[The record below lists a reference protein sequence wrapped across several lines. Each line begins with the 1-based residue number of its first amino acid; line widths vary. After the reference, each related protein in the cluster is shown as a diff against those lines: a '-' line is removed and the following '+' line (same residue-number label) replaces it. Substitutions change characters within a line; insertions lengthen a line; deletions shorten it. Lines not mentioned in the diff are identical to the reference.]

1 MIILFI
7 DREVTN
13 YMEKV
18 IKRNKLTEHISYYIS
33 DNTIYLF
40 QDEYNFTKE
49 DIKLLSKRLSLI
61 IEENDISYINIT
73 ASEIEKKKD
82 LYRDLGFTLSYYDV
96 NKLNLLFKGRKDK
109 TKYRCYGIMT
119 KSDFLNELMEDKKVE
134 DKKNEDN
141 TKVVNSNSGFVSSM
155 ILLFGGIILLCYLC
169 VEGAIYLVK
178 QKGDIML
185 VSDLLVILQKIIDIS
200 LVWMMVYFILKNI
213 KNNVKIIL
221 LFKGVLVI
229 LVIKILS
236 DTLNLT
242 TIGLLLEYVI
252 MWGPLALIIIFQPEI
267 RSILEHIGRKQLLGR
282 HKVLT
287 LDERE
292 KLVYE
297 IMSAVDYLRKS
308 RIGALIV
315 VERDISLNEYI
326 ERSKPIYGDISSELL
341 ISIFFPRNPLHD
353 GGVIIQGNKIT
364 SAGAV
369 FPISIN
375 SKISKKLGTRHR
387 AAIGISEESDAIAI
401 VVSEETGKISI
412 AVDGNLNYNL
422 SLDDARMILVEELK
436 PKREV
441 LLDDEFVD
449 EKEDDNDEEA

>member
-1 MIILFI
+1 M
-7 DREVTN
+7 
-13 YMEKV
+13 
-18 IKRNKLTEHISYYIS
+18 
-33 DNTIYLF
+33 
-40 QDEYNFTKE
+40 
-49 DIKLLSKRLSLI
+49 
-61 IEENDISYINIT
+61 
-73 ASEIEKKKD
+73 
-82 LYRDLGFTLSYYDV
+82 TLDSV
-96 NKLNLLFKGRKDK
+96 
-109 TKYRCYGIMT
+109 
-119 KSDFLNELMEDKKVE
+119 
-134 DKKNEDN
+134 
-141 TKVVNSNSGFVSSM
+141 
-155 ILLFGGIILLCYLC
+155 
-169 VEGAIYLVK
+169 
-178 QKGDIML
+178 
-185 VSDLLVILQKIIDIS
+185 LVILRAIIDIS
-200 LVWMMVYFILKNI
+200 LVWMVIYFILKNI
-213 KNNVKIIL
+213 KNNVKMIL
-221 LFKGVLVI
+221 LFKGVFVVLIV
-229 LVIKILS
+229 KILS

-297 IMSAVDYLRKS
+297 VMSAVDYLRKS
-308 RIGALIV
+308 IIGALIV
-315 VERDISLNEYI
+315 LERDISLNEYI
-326 ERSKPIYGDISSELL
+326 ERSKPIYADISSELL

-412 AVDGNLNYNL
+412 AVGGNLNYNL
-422 SLDDARMILVEELK
+422 SLDDARMILIEELK

-441 LLDDEFVD
+441 LLDDEFEEEEED
-449 EKEDDNDEEA
+449 NNEKA

>member
-1 MIILFI
+1 M
-7 DREVTN
+7 
-13 YMEKV
+13 
-18 IKRNKLTEHISYYIS
+18 
-33 DNTIYLF
+33 
-40 QDEYNFTKE
+40 
-49 DIKLLSKRLSLI
+49 
-61 IEENDISYINIT
+61 
-73 ASEIEKKKD
+73 
-82 LYRDLGFTLSYYDV
+82 TLDSV
-96 NKLNLLFKGRKDK
+96 
-109 TKYRCYGIMT
+109 
-119 KSDFLNELMEDKKVE
+119 
-134 DKKNEDN
+134 
-141 TKVVNSNSGFVSSM
+141 
-155 ILLFGGIILLCYLC
+155 
-169 VEGAIYLVK
+169 
-178 QKGDIML
+178 
-185 VSDLLVILQKIIDIS
+185 LVILRAIIDIS
-200 LVWMMVYFILKNI
+200 LVWMVIYSILKNI
-213 KNNVKIIL
+213 KNNVKMIL
-221 LFKGVLVI
+221 LFKGVFVVLIV
-229 LVIKILS
+229 KILS

-297 IMSAVDYLRKS
+297 VMSAVDYLRKS

-315 VERDISLNEYI
+315 LERDISLNEYI
-326 ERSKPIYGDISSELL
+326 ERSKPIYADISSELL

-412 AVDGNLNYNL
+412 AVGGNLNYNL
-422 SLDDARMILVEELK
+422 SLDDARMILIEELK

-441 LLDDEFVD
+441 LLDDEFEEEEED
-449 EKEDDNDEEA
+449 NNEKA

>member
-1 MIILFI
+1 MMA
-7 DREVTN
+7 N
-13 YMEKV
+13 
-18 IKRNKLTEHISYYIS
+18 N
-33 DNTIYLF
+33 
-40 QDEYNFTKE
+40 
-49 DIKLLSKRLSLI
+49 
-61 IEENDISYINIT
+61 
-73 ASEIEKKKD
+73 
-82 LYRDLGFTLSYYDV
+82 
-96 NKLNLLFKGRKDK
+96 
-109 TKYRCYGIMT
+109 
-119 KSDFLNELMEDKKVE
+119 
-134 DKKNEDN
+134 
-141 TKVVNSNSGFVSSM
+141 
-155 ILLFGGIILLCYLC
+155 
-169 VEGAIYLVK
+169 
-178 QKGDIML
+178 
-185 VSDLLVILQKIIDIS
+185 LLVILQKLIDIS
-200 LVWMMVYFILKNI
+200 LVWILVYFVLKNI

-236 DTLNLT
+236 DVLNLT

-267 RSILEHIGRKQLLGR
+267 RGILEHIGRKQLLGR

-297 IMSAVDYLRKS
+297 VMSAVDYLRKS

-315 VERDISLNEYI
+315 IERDISLNEYI

-412 AVDGNLNYNL
+412 AAAGNLNYNL

-436 PKREV
+436 PKKEV
-441 LLDDEFVD
+441 LLDDEFED
-449 EKEDDNDEEA
+449 EKEDNENESD

>member
-1 MIILFI
+1 MTI
-7 DREVTN
+7 DS
-13 YMEKV
+13 
-18 IKRNKLTEHISYYIS
+18 I
-33 DNTIYLF
+33 
-40 QDEYNFTKE
+40 
-49 DIKLLSKRLSLI
+49 
-61 IEENDISYINIT
+61 
-73 ASEIEKKKD
+73 
-82 LYRDLGFTLSYYDV
+82 
-96 NKLNLLFKGRKDK
+96 
-109 TKYRCYGIMT
+109 
-119 KSDFLNELMEDKKVE
+119 
-134 DKKNEDN
+134 
-141 TKVVNSNSGFVSSM
+141 
-155 ILLFGGIILLCYLC
+155 
-169 VEGAIYLVK
+169 
-178 QKGDIML
+178 
-185 VSDLLVILQKIIDIS
+185 LVILQKVIDIS
-200 LVWMMVYFILKNI
+200 LVWVIVYFILKNI
-213 KNNVKIIL
+213 RNNIKMIL
-221 LFKGVLVI
+221 LFKGVAII
-229 LVIKILS
+229 LIVKVLS
-236 DTLNLT
+236 DVLNLT

-252 MWGPLALIIIFQPEI
+252 MWGPLALVIVFQPEI
-267 RSILEHIGRKQLLGR
+267 RNMLEHLGRKQILGR

-297 IMSAVDYLRKS
+297 VMNAVDYLRKS

-315 VERDISLNEYI
+315 IERDISLNEYI

-353 GGVIIQGNKIT
+353 GGVIIEGNKIT

-412 AVDGNLNYNL
+412 AIGGNLNYNL

-441 LLDDEFVD
+441 LLDDEF
-449 EKEDDNDEEA
+449 EDEEEDKNEDA

>member
-1 MIILFI
+1 M
-7 DREVTN
+7 
-13 YMEKV
+13 
-18 IKRNKLTEHISYYIS
+18 
-33 DNTIYLF
+33 
-40 QDEYNFTKE
+40 
-49 DIKLLSKRLSLI
+49 
-61 IEENDISYINIT
+61 
-73 ASEIEKKKD
+73 
-82 LYRDLGFTLSYYDV
+82 
-96 NKLNLLFKGRKDK
+96 
-109 TKYRCYGIMT
+109 
-119 KSDFLNELMEDKKVE
+119 
-134 DKKNEDN
+134 
-141 TKVVNSNSGFVSSM
+141 
-155 ILLFGGIILLCYLC
+155 
-169 VEGAIYLVK
+169 
-178 QKGDIML
+178 
-185 VSDLLVILQKIIDIS
+185 LQKIIDIS
-200 LVWMMVYFILKNI
+200 LVWIIVYFILKNI

-221 LFKGVLVI
+221 LFKGVLII
-229 LVIKILS
+229 LIVKILS

-242 TIGLLLEYVI
+242 TIGLILEYVI

-267 RSILEHIGRKQLLGR
+267 RNMLEHIGRKQILGR

-297 IMSAVDYLRKS
+297 VMSSVDYLRKS

-326 ERSKPIYGDISSELL
+326 ERSKPLYADISSELL

-375 SKISKKLGTRHR
+375 SKINKKLGTRHR

-412 AVDGNLNYNL
+412 AVGGNLNYNL
-422 SLDDARMILVEELK
+422 SLDDARMILIEELK
-436 PKREV
+436 PKKEV

-449 EKEDDNDEEA
+449 ESEDDTNEGA

>member
-1 MIILFI
+1 M
-7 DREVTN
+7 
-13 YMEKV
+13 
-18 IKRNKLTEHISYYIS
+18 
-33 DNTIYLF
+33 
-40 QDEYNFTKE
+40 
-49 DIKLLSKRLSLI
+49 
-61 IEENDISYINIT
+61 
-73 ASEIEKKKD
+73 
-82 LYRDLGFTLSYYDV
+82 TLDSV
-96 NKLNLLFKGRKDK
+96 
-109 TKYRCYGIMT
+109 
-119 KSDFLNELMEDKKVE
+119 
-134 DKKNEDN
+134 
-141 TKVVNSNSGFVSSM
+141 
-155 ILLFGGIILLCYLC
+155 
-169 VEGAIYLVK
+169 
-178 QKGDIML
+178 
-185 VSDLLVILQKIIDIS
+185 LVILRAIIDIS
-200 LVWMMVYFILKNI
+200 LVWMVIYFILKNI
-213 KNNVKIIL
+213 KNNVKMVL
-221 LFKGVLVI
+221 LFKGVFVVLIV
-229 LVIKILS
+229 KILS

-297 IMSAVDYLRKS
+297 VMSAIDYLRKS

-315 VERDISLNEYI
+315 LERDISLNEYI
-326 ERSKPIYGDISSELL
+326 ERSKPIYADISSELL

-412 AVDGNLNYNL
+412 AVGGNLNYNL
-422 SLDDARMILVEELK
+422 SLDDARMILIEELK

-441 LLDDEFVD
+441 LLDDEFEEEEED
-449 EKEDDNDEEA
+449 NNEKA

>member
-1 MIILFI
+1 M
-7 DREVTN
+7 
-13 YMEKV
+13 
-18 IKRNKLTEHISYYIS
+18 
-33 DNTIYLF
+33 
-40 QDEYNFTKE
+40 
-49 DIKLLSKRLSLI
+49 
-61 IEENDISYINIT
+61 
-73 ASEIEKKKD
+73 
-82 LYRDLGFTLSYYDV
+82 TLDSV
-96 NKLNLLFKGRKDK
+96 
-109 TKYRCYGIMT
+109 
-119 KSDFLNELMEDKKVE
+119 
-134 DKKNEDN
+134 
-141 TKVVNSNSGFVSSM
+141 
-155 ILLFGGIILLCYLC
+155 
-169 VEGAIYLVK
+169 
-178 QKGDIML
+178 
-185 VSDLLVILQKIIDIS
+185 LVILRAIIDIS
-200 LVWMMVYFILKNI
+200 LVWMVIYFILKNI
-213 KNNVKIIL
+213 KNNVKMVL
-221 LFKGVLVI
+221 LFKGVFVVLIV
-229 LVIKILS
+229 KILS

-282 HKVLT
+282 HKILT

-297 IMSAVDYLRKS
+297 VMSAVDYLRKS

-315 VERDISLNEYI
+315 LERDISLNEYI
-326 ERSKPIYGDISSELL
+326 ERSKPIYADISSELL

-412 AVDGNLNYNL
+412 AVGGNLNYNL
-422 SLDDARMILVEELK
+422 SLDDARMILIEELK

-441 LLDDEFVD
+441 LLDDEFEEEEED
-449 EKEDDNDEEA
+449 NNEKA